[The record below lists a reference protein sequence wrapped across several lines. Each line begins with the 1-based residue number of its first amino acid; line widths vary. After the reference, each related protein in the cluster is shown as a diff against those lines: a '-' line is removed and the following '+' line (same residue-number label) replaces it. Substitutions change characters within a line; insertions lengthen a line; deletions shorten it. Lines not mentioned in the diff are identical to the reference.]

1 MTWGVYN
8 SQGKLVRR
16 FRSCAAAHRWLI
28 REGLEW
34 SAYEIRYEKK
44 STWPWLGN
52 LRFSCEK
59 MQFESIPAAKM

>member
-34 SAYEIRYEKK
+34 SACEIRTLRGEAIMNPFKPLELQV
-44 STWPWLGN
+44 ST
-52 LRFSCEK
+52 
-59 MQFESIPAAKM
+59 AKM